1 MSLNAFLGQR
11 AKTLPSLNLESEDV
25 FPQLDPEYT
34 ADQAMETSDVLEVQ
48 LESSLSMVD
57 VVFESAEVLSEVENI
72 HRQQVEDDLVEDDV
86 TTETLNA
93 VLDEVSNAVVEPIE
107 TQDSMSALDNEV
119 TVALEAD
126 APADQTN
133 APTPTAAEAKP
144 AAEGEKK
151 SEGGFK
157 ERLKKWKKAIV
168 DFIIKIKD
176 WFINLITNYEKLG
189 ESLKAKAE
197 ELSKHFATGKEFKF
211 TVKSASV
218 VGDKVVGSTNDIT
231 GTFGNLQTEIAK
243 LAAKTNVL
251 NDANFTKEEVSFPV
265 FGGTAT
271 LSNGDFKITAS
282 STEKKDVELT
292 MTSTVANQLKGSCD
306 KLAEVFKNANKAKKD
321 MADAARAAENELRK
335 DGSGLEEN
343 KDNIKRIR
351 NAVVF
356 INNVYKLAG
365 QQAKIL
371 LKEVL
376 PVRESK

>member
-1 MSLNAFLGQR
+1 MSLNAFLGKR
-11 AKTLPSLNLESEDV
+11 VAALSSVNLESEDV

-34 ADQAMETSDVLEVQ
+34 ADQAIETSDVLEVQ
-48 LESSLSMVD
+48 LESSLSLLD

-72 HRQQVEDDLVEDDV
+72 HRQQVEDDLVEDDL

-93 VLDEVSNAVVEPIE
+93 VLDEVSNPVVEPE
-107 TQDSMSALDNEV
+107 LHPVDSSEV
-119 TVALEAD
+119 VASMEAD
-126 APADQTN
+126 DSSAPV
-133 APTPTAAEAKP
+133 PTAAEQKP
-144 AAEGEKK
+144 AADGEKK
-151 SEGGFK
+151 PDSSFK
-157 ERLKKWKKAIV
+157 ERLKKWKQAIV
-168 DFIIKIKD
+168 DFIVKIKD

-189 ESLKAKAE
+189 EKLE
-197 ELSKHFATGKEFKF
+197 EQATALSKHFASGKEFKF

-218 VGDKVVGSTNDIT
+218 VGDKVVGSANDIT
-231 GTFGNLQTEIAK
+231 GTLSTMEQNLSK

-251 NDANFTKEEVSFPV
+251 NDANFVNEEVSFDI

-271 LSNGDFKITAS
+271 LSKGDFKVASS

-292 MTSTVANQLKGSCD
+292 MTSTTANQLKTSCD
-306 KLAEVFKNANKAKKD
+306 KLAALLKDSSKAKKA
-321 MADAARAAENELRK
+321 MADAARAAEGEVRK
-335 DGSGLEEN
+335 GEGDSDAN

-351 NAVVF
+351 NTVVF

-376 PVRESK
+376 PVREAK